1 MMSGNGMPMPSSV
14 ANMSLQMFSPRRSV
28 IIDMVMIQLISAIL
42 CALFILVMKGNEINQ
57 TDASMLLIGIFAAFM
72 MLGTIYTR
80 ITRM

>member
-1 MMSGNGMPMPSSV
+1 MMPRNNVPMPSSV

-42 CALFILVMKGNEINQ
+42 CALFILVLKGNEINQ
-57 TDASMLLIGIFAAFM
+57 TDASMLLIGVFGSFM